1 MNICSIFKVPLPTD
15 LSNKYFR
22 FILRLDPRRWC
33 VEQAQ
38 SPLRIYWTLFLTN
51 SLELHKTLISAL
63 FIKKR
68 LHRFLIWNDFV
79 VSEYTAISKVRWAL
93 YVQPSTVLNYPLNKE
108 NTVHL
113 FFFQQASILNN
124 ELSKKKR
131 KKKHVDVSLNI
142 VLISISLY
150 VNGSN

>member
-1 MNICSIFKVPLPTD
+1 M
-15 LSNKYFR
+15 
-22 FILRLDPRRWC
+22 
-33 VEQAQ
+33 
-38 SPLRIYWTLFLTN
+38 
-51 SLELHKTLISAL
+51 
-63 FIKKR
+63 
-68 LHRFLIWNDFV
+68 

-93 YVQPSTVLNYPLNKE
+93 YVQPNTVLNYPLNKE

-124 ELSKKKR
+124 ELSKKKKR
-131 KKKHVDVSLNI
+131 KKKYADVSLNI